1 MIKQSPY
8 KFVSKK
14 GNNVT
19 FRYLREDD
27 LDNMI
32 TYINTLIREDTFIG
46 LYGEPLT
53 RKEEEKHLKDSLEAI
68 KKGNKIVIIV
78 EIKDQYAG
86 SGDLRR
92 EPLRRKK
99 HSGNIGISLLKI
111 YRDEGI
117 GGELLQTLIY
127 EAKKMKLQLLTLT
140 CLENNVRALYLY
152 EKLGFKRSG
161 YIPNACIWKDGYV
174 GEVTLYLPIK

>member
-1 MIKQSPY
+1 MIKHLPY

-14 GNNVT
+14 GNTVT
-19 FRYLREDD
+19 FRCLREND
-27 LDNMI
+27 LEGML

-53 RKEEEKHLKDSLEAI
+53 HNEEKKHLEETMESI
-68 KKGNKIVIIV
+68 KKENKIVIVV
-78 EIKDQYAG
+78 EVNGQYVG

-99 HSGNIGISLLKI
+99 HCGNIGISLLKI

-117 GGELLQTLIY
+117 GKELLQTLIQ
-127 EAKKMKLQLLTLT
+127 EAKKMKLLLLTLT
-140 CLENNVRALYLY
+140 CLENNDRALHLY
-152 EKLGFKRSG
+152 EKLGFKRCG
-161 YIPNACIWKDGYV
+161 YIPNACIWKDGFV
-174 GEVTLYLPIK
+174 GEVMLYLPL